1 MPELEADPK
10 AKRRDQQLASQIRHA
25 VQTIIDRGL
34 HDPRIAGMITVT
46 GVRVL
51 DEGRLAHV
59 SVSVLPG
66 EKQGLTLK
74 GLIAAAGHIRQEI
87 GGAIHGRML
96 PRLEFRL
103 DESAKKQAG
112 VLGAIAQIEHERER
126 GEDRPGFHAPKQAMK
141 KEGGQGGSEGRA
153 S

>member
-1 MPELEADPK
+1 MPDVPELDVDPK
-10 AKRRDQQLASQIRHA
+10 AKRRDQQLASQIHYA

-34 HDPRIAGMITVT
+34 NDPRIAGMITVT

-51 DEGRLAHV
+51 DEGRIARLN
-59 SVSVLPG
+59 VSVLPA
-66 EKQGLTLK
+66 EKQNLTLK
-74 GLIAAAGHIRQEI
+74 GLIAAAGHIRLEI
-87 GGAIHGRML
+87 GKAIHGRML

-126 GEDRPGFHAPKQAMK
+126 GEDRPGFHTPGKGKDQTP
-141 KEGGQGGSEGRA
+141 
-153 S
+153 